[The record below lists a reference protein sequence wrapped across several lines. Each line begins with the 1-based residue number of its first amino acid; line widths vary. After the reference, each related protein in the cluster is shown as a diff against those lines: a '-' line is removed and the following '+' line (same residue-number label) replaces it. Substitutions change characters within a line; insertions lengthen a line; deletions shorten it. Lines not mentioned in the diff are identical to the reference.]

1 MEPPRLQRLAH
12 RVRAPR
18 LDVVPLHLRVLPVED
33 HQRHGMA
40 AFPPHGGLLERTLL
54 HFILEKLLEVGMLVQ
69 ASRGAGNELSAAER
83 SRLGERVGR
92 GRVRDQRRRHQRDE
106 RGESARTR
114 HRKWGRRSAA
124 WTENVGSSA
133 FAEKKTTF

>member
-1 MEPPRLQRLAH
+1 
-12 RVRAPR
+12 
-18 LDVVPLHLRVLPVED
+18 
-33 HQRHGMA
+33 
-40 AFPPHGGLLERTLL
+40 
-54 HFILEKLLEVGMLVQ
+54 MLVQ

-114 HRKWGRRSAA
+114 HRKWGRLSAA
-124 WTENVGSSA
+124 MDGKRRMSA